1 MIYLKINKTA
11 YNEIVAVCDQNLIG
25 KTFSE
30 KNFKLDVTERFY
42 KGKLMKDRE
51 IIKIL
56 KDAGNINIVGKESV
70 NLCIKAGIIEKEDII
85 KIQKIPHAIIVG
97 I

>member
-1 MIYLKINKTA
+1 MIYLKINRTG
-11 YNEIVAVCDQNLIG
+11 YNEIVAICDQNLIG

-42 KGKLMKDRE
+42 KGELMKDKK

-56 KDAGNINIVGKESV
+56 KGAENINIVGRESI
-70 NLCIKAGIIEKEDII
+70 NLCIKAGIIERENII
-85 KIQKIPHAIIVG
+85 KIQKIPHAIIFG
-97 I
+97 T